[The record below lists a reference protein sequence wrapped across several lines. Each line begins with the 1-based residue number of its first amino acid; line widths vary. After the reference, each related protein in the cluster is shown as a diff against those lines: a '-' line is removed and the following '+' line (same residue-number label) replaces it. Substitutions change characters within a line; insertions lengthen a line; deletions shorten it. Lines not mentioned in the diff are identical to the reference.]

1 MEIKESVPQTKDA
14 LILCVVEDWIS
25 DDHHRS
31 CGYLR
36 CWNLRE
42 IRWLRKCCEK
52 VCWKRSV

>member
-25 DDHHRS
+25 DYHHQS

-52 VCWKRSV
+52 VCW